1 MPSALDYYQSALKII
16 PLTDNLKTSASCA
29 GYTPPAYLADPG
41 VQADLIIMVVAE
53 DWPDVTF
60 VAGALPCGLSLTNN
74 RFVVL
79 YNVPNMTNRPV
90 YGLMLFNL
98 AYLPMEKVTDNQEN
112 LSTALHELCHV
123 FGFNSDFYNYFI
135 NPTTGKTLTGI
146 VGYNTRNKLM
156 PKLQIDKKLL
166 MITTSLSWMSSL

>member
-1 MPSALDYYQSALKII
+1 MPSALDYYHQALKIVR
-16 PLTDNLKTSASCA
+16 LTENLKTNASCA

-41 VQADLIIMVVAE
+41 VEADLVILVVAE

-60 VAGALPCGLSLTNN
+60 VAGALPCGLSLIDN
-74 RFVVL
+74 RFVMSSDVS
-79 YNVPNMTNRPV
+79 NMNNRPV

-135 NPTTGKTLTGI
+135 NPTTGQRLQGI
-146 VGYNTRNKLM
+146 VGYI
-156 PKLQIDKKLL
+156 LQNEIKSKVPIDKK
-166 MITTSLSWMSSL
+166 